1 MEFDPGARVEKH
13 RLSIKGGNGGNAT
26 FPPL

>member
-1 MEFDPGARVEKH
+1 MEFGPGARVEKH
-13 RLSIKGGNGGNAT
+13 RFSIKGGNEGNAT